1 MADRA
6 LIIAELAASFPSA
19 KITRETQIAYV
30 RQLADIPADELA
42 DVARAHALESEWFPT
57 VRDLRR
63 GVIERRLAL
72 PTSDQAW
79 LLVLDRATMPATV
92 TCPAR
97 CARGVLAGGKPIK
110 VDRSLM
116 KTIQDRHLRSS
127 LEKIARA
134 AAQPTHMC
142 DICNGEGE
150 IPNPAL
156 PEIDGPVKAALA
168 HIGGTAS
175 IAMSENIGILRA
187 QFLKAY
193 DHAREDALRTAN
205 LSSAGIALHAGHT
218 PAALEERHG

>member
-6 LIIAELAASFPSA
+6 LIIAELAASFPAA

-30 RQLADIPADELA
+30 RQLADIPVEELA

-72 PTSDQAW
+72 PTGEQAW
-79 LLVLDRATMPATV
+79 QTVLDRATMPATV
-92 TCPAR
+92 PCPAR
-97 CARGVLAGGKPIK
+97 CDRGILAGGEPIK

-116 KTIQDRHLRSS
+116 KTIKDRHLRGT
-127 LEKIARA
+127 LEKIAKA
-134 AAQPTHMC
+134 AAKPTHIC
-142 DICNGEGE
+142 DICEGEGE
-150 IPNPAL
+150 IPNPSL
-156 PEIDGPVKAALA
+156 PELDVPTKAALA
-168 HIGGTAS
+168 HIGGVSS
-175 IAMSENIGILRA
+175 IAMSENVGILRS

-193 DHAREDALRTAN
+193 GHIREEAIRTAN
-205 LSSAGIALHAGHT
+205 LTSAGIALHAAPA